1 MIKVVKYLKKN
12 SIKMT
17 RTRNELEQV
26 FLTTDLNLNIIN
38 SSRERT
44 IFNQQMQTNIQIK
57 SHLIFTFFTK
67 NEALKKSLL

>member
-1 MIKVVKYLKKN
+1 
-12 SIKMT
+12 MT